1 MATPRPK
8 RFYATEDFAFAGG
21 RSYKAGDEVAG
32 IDLVRL
38 LRFGD
43 RFVRD
48 ERTARAIEQ
57 VRTIGATADAELEKP
72 VEAEPSKE

>member
-8 RFYATEDFAFAGG
+8 RFYAAEDFAFAGG

-48 ERTARAIEQ
+48 ERTAKAVEPPVDPPPGQ
-57 VRTIGATADAELEKP
+57 PDSGTNKP
-72 VEAEPSKE
+72 VDPTKD